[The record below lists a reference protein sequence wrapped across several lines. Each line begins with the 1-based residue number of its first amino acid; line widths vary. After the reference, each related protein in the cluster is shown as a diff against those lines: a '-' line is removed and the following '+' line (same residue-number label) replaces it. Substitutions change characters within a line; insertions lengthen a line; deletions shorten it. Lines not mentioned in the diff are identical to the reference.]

1 MTVTADYTEKIC
13 LIPFPN
19 GICGDRFTAPTPAS
33 PEPGYA
39 S

>member
-1 MTVTADYTEKIC
+1 MIVTADYTEKIC
-13 LIPFPN
+13 LIPSPN
-19 GICGDRFTAPTPAS
+19 GISGNRLTAPTPAS